1 MQKTL
6 YTLLFS
12 IFVFTVLIN
21 AQNSRTNQDNFR
33 NTPISHIPSE
43 AVLFMDD
50 MNGDNSLTGI
60 QARGWIFDDV
70 DGAGLTTV
78 FQGNDEVFPAY
89 EGPVTG
95 YIGENYNGAFNG
107 GLLIDQWLISPPVT
121 VTAGDTL
128 KFWHRSPDDGSIYP
142 DPLEVWVSTTG
153 GTTHTNFDVQ
163 LASFTGSNT
172 GWQQY
177 VGNFTT
183 SGTVRFA
190 VRYYTTTGGP
200 NGTNSNYV
208 GLDLFEVI
216 GDAGAVLDL
225 FISEYIEG
233 SSNNKAMEIYNP
245 TNAPIDLANYRLVRA
260 NNGADSVQYIQPL
273 SGMLAPDN
281 VYVVANPQADPLILA
296 VADLDT
302 GAITFYNG
310 DDYMALEKDVASVW
324 TPIDVIGVLG
334 VDPGTAWPVAGVPN
348 ATAERTLVRK
358 PSILMGT
365 TDWAVSA
372 GTDSLDSQWLVY
384 PQNTFTYLG
393 NHVVPVELTAF
404 SASLSGTSVNL
415 KWTTATEL
423 NNAGFNIERKSSTT
437 SWANVGFVP
446 GFGTTSEIR
455 NYSYSDNNLSTGKY
469 SYRLKQVDFNGT
481 FEYSKVVEVEVVTP
495 NKFEL
500 SQNYPNPFNPTTSIK
515 FSLPEAG
522 NVKLAVY
529 NLLGQEVK
537 TLVNGFRTAGS
548 YTLNFDAQNLSS
560 GIYIYKIETNNF
572 TQTRKMTLLK

>member
-6 YTLLFS
+6 YTLFFS
-12 IFVFTVLIN
+12 IFIFTLMIN
-21 AQNSRTNQDNFR
+21 AQNSRTNQDNFK
-33 NTPISHIPSE
+33 NTPVSHIPSE
-43 AVLFMDD
+43 AVLFVDD
-50 MNGDNSLTGI
+50 MNGDNTLTGI
-60 QARGWIFDDV
+60 QTRGWIFEDV
-70 DGAGLTTV
+70 DGAGVTTV
-78 FQGNDEVFPAY
+78 FQGNETVFPAY
-89 EGPVTG
+89 EGPTTG
-95 YIGENYNGAFNG
+95 YIGQNYNGAFGG
-107 GLLIDQWLISPPVT
+107 GLLIDQWLISPTVT

-128 KFWHRSPDDGSIYP
+128 KFWHRSPDGSTWA

-163 LASFTGSNT
+163 LSSFMSSIT
-172 GWQQY
+172 GWQQF
-177 VGNFTT
+177 VGTFPT
-183 SGTVRFA
+183 SGAVRFA

-200 NGTNSNYV
+200 AGTTSDYV

-216 GDAGAVLDL
+216 GDAGAVSDL

-233 SSNNKAMEIYNP
+233 SGNNKAMEIYNP
-245 TNAPIDLANYRLVRA
+245 TNASIDLSNYRLVRA
-260 NNGADSVQYIQPL
+260 NNGADSIQYIQPL
-273 SGMLAPDN
+273 SGTLGAGN
-281 VYVVANPQADPLILA
+281 VYVVANPQADPLIIA

-310 DDYMALEKDVASVW
+310 DDYMALEKDISMNW

-334 VDPGTAWPVAGVPN
+334 VDPGTAWAVAGIAN
-348 ATAERTLVRK
+348 ATAEYTLVRK

-365 TDWAVSA
+365 TDWVVSA
-372 GTDSLDSQWLVY
+372 GTDSLDSEWLVY

-404 SASLSGTSVNL
+404 SAFLSGTSVNL
-415 KWTTATEL
+415 NWTTATEL
-423 NNAGFNIERKSSTT
+423 NNAGFNIERKSST
-437 SWANVGFVP
+437 SNWVNVGFVP

-469 SYRLKQVDFNGT
+469 NYRLKQVDFDGT
-481 FEYSKVVEVEVVTP
+481 FEYSKVVEVEVLTP
-495 NKFEL
+495 NRFEL

-515 FSLPEAG
+515 FNLPEAG

-537 TLVNGFRTAGS
+537 TLVNGFRAAGS

-560 GIYIYKIETNNF
+560 GIYIYKIETNSF

>member
-6 YTLLFS
+6 YTLFFS
-12 IFVFTVLIN
+12 IFIFTLMIN
-21 AQNSRTNQDNFR
+21 AQNSRTNQDNFK
-33 NTPISHIPSE
+33 NTPVSHIPSE
-43 AVLFMDD
+43 AVLFVDD
-50 MNGDNSLTGI
+50 MNGDNTLTGI
-60 QARGWIFDDV
+60 QTRGWIFEDV
-70 DGAGLTTV
+70 DGAGVTTV
-78 FQGNDEVFPAY
+78 FQGNETVFPAY
-89 EGPVTG
+89 EGPTTG
-95 YIGENYNGAFNG
+95 YIGQNYNGAFGG
-107 GLLIDQWLISPPVT
+107 GLLIDQWLISPTVT

-128 KFWHRSPDDGSIYP
+128 KFWHRSPDGSTWA

-163 LASFTGSNT
+163 LSSFMSSIT
-172 GWQQY
+172 GWQQF
-177 VGNFTT
+177 VGTFPT
-183 SGTVRFA
+183 SGAVRFA

-200 NGTNSNYV
+200 AGTTSDYV

-216 GDAGAVLDL
+216 GDAGSVSDL

-233 SSNNKAMEIYNP
+233 SGNNKAMEIYNP
-245 TNAPIDLANYRLVRA
+245 TNASIDLSNYRLVRA
-260 NNGADSVQYIQPL
+260 NNGADSIQYIQPL
-273 SGMLAPDN
+273 SGTLGAGN
-281 VYVVANPQADPLILA
+281 VYVVANPQADPLIIA

-334 VDPGTAWPVAGVPN
+334 VDPGTAWTVAGIAN
-348 ATAERTLVRK
+348 ATAEHTLVRK

-365 TDWAVSA
+365 TDWVVSA
-372 GTDSLDSQWLVY
+372 GTDSLDSEWLVY
-384 PQNTFTYLG
+384 PQNTLTYLG

-404 SASLSGTSVNL
+404 NASLSGTSVNL
-415 KWTTATEL
+415 NWTTATEL
-423 NNAGFNIERKSSTT
+423 NNAGFNIERKSST
-437 SWANVGFVP
+437 SNWVNVGFVP

-469 SYRLKQVDFNGT
+469 NYRLKQVDFDGT
-481 FEYSKVVEVEVVTP
+481 FEYSKVVEVEVLTP
-495 NKFEL
+495 NRFEL

-537 TLVNGFRTAGS
+537 TLVNGFRAAGS

-560 GIYIYKIETNNF
+560 GIYIYKIETNSF

>member
-6 YTLLFS
+6 YTLFFS
-12 IFVFTVLIN
+12 IFIFTLMIN
-21 AQNSRTNQDNFR
+21 AQNSRTNQDNFK
-33 NTPISHIPSE
+33 NTPVSHIPSE
-43 AVLFMDD
+43 AVLFVDD
-50 MNGDNSLTGI
+50 MNGDNTLTGI
-60 QARGWIFDDV
+60 QTRGWIFEDV
-70 DGAGLTTV
+70 DGAGVTTV
-78 FQGNDEVFPAY
+78 FQGNETVFPAY
-89 EGPVTG
+89 EGPTTG
-95 YIGENYNGAFNG
+95 YIGQNYNGAFGG
-107 GLLIDQWLISPPVT
+107 GLLIDQWLISPTVT

-128 KFWHRSPDDGSIYP
+128 KFWHRSPDGSTWA

-163 LASFTGSNT
+163 LSSFMSSIT
-172 GWQQY
+172 GWQQF
-177 VGNFTT
+177 VGTFPT
-183 SGTVRFA
+183 SGAVRFA

-200 NGTNSNYV
+200 AGTTSDYV

-216 GDAGAVLDL
+216 GDAGAVSDL

-233 SSNNKAMEIYNP
+233 SGNNKAMEIYNP
-245 TNAPIDLANYRLVRA
+245 TNASIDLSNYRLVRA
-260 NNGADSVQYIQPL
+260 NNGADSIQYIQPL
-273 SGMLAPDN
+273 SGTLGAGN
-281 VYVVANPQADPLILA
+281 VYVVANPQADPLIIA

-334 VDPGTAWPVAGVPN
+334 VDPGTAWTVAGIAN
-348 ATAERTLVRK
+348 ATAEHTLVRK

-365 TDWAVSA
+365 TDWVVSA
-372 GTDSLDSQWLVY
+372 GTDSLDSEWLVY
-384 PQNTFTYLG
+384 PQNTLTYLG

-404 SASLSGTSVNL
+404 NASLSGTSVNL
-415 KWTTATEL
+415 NWTTATEL
-423 NNAGFNIERKSSTT
+423 NNAGFNIERKSST
-437 SWANVGFVP
+437 SNWVNVGFVP

-469 SYRLKQVDFNGT
+469 NYRLKQVDFDGT
-481 FEYSKVVEVEVVTP
+481 FEYSKVVEVEVLTP
-495 NKFEL
+495 NRFEL

-515 FSLPEAG
+515 FNLPEAG

-537 TLVNGFRTAGS
+537 TLVNGFRAAGS

-560 GIYIYKIETNNF
+560 GIYIYKIETNSF